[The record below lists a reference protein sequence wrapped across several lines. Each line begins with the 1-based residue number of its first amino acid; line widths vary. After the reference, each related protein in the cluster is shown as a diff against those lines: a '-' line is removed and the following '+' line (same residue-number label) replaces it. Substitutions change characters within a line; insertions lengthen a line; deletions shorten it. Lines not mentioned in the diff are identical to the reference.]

1 MEGNNILK
9 RQSLRDEIVRLH
21 QEEHKTVTQ
30 IAAQLG
36 CTKSNVSLT
45 LKRVLSWNHNVS
57 PALPDSVLAWV
68 MKQADLQGKPS
79 AVIAREIIIEAYNK
93 AKD

>member
-9 RQSLRDEIVRLH
+9 RPSLRDEIVRLH

-36 CTKSNVSLT
+36 CTKSNVSIT
-45 LKRVLSWNHNVS
+45 LRRVLFWNHKVS
-57 PALPDSVLAWV
+57 PSLPDSILAWV
-68 MKQADLQGKPS
+68 MKQAELQGKSP
-79 AVIAREIIIEAYNK
+79 AVVAREIIIEAYNK

>member
-9 RQSLRDEIVRLH
+9 RQSLRDEIVRLY
-21 QEEHKTVTQ
+21 EVEKKTVTE

-68 MKQADLQGKPS
+68 MKNAELQGTPP
-79 AVIAREIIIEAYNK
+79 AVFVRTVIIEAYDK

>member
-1 MEGNNILK
+1 MK

-21 QEEHKTVTQ
+21 QEERKTVTQ

-36 CTKSNVSLT
+36 CTKSNVSIT
-45 LKRVLSWNHNVS
+45 LKRVLFWNHRVS
-57 PALPDSVLAWV
+57 PSLPDSVLAWV
-68 MKQADLQGKPS
+68 MKQAELHGKPP
-79 AVIAREIIIEAYNK
+79 AAIAREIIIEAYDK